1 MYLYL
6 VIGFVFIACFLLFY
20 AINLLVSRKSDPVEK
35 RLKTLIEIRDGERE
49 ETKEEIEKR
58 EEGLLNQI
66 ISGLNLFDPNSVAS
80 KRTALL
86 LAQAGYQKEKTLS
99 TFYAAKILSFLI
111 LGAVVVLLGMF
122 LRWKSSTIVLLA
134 VIAGIVG
141 YNIPR
146 AWLTQKMVRRREQI
160 RRAVPNILDLLVV
173 CVEAGLSV
181 NAAIQKIGE
190 ETKRSYPAMS
200 DELHLLNQEILIG
213 KTRAEAFR
221 NLGIR
226 TGVDELRALATMLL
240 QSDKL
245 GTSIAS
251 TLRVQADALRTKRYQ
266 MAEEAA
272 HKMPVKLVFP
282 LVLFIFPELLVII
295 LGPAV
300 IQLTRTLAQ
309 MGK

>member
-6 VIGFVFIACFLLFY
+6 IIGFVFIACFLAFY
-20 AINLLVSRKSDPVEK
+20 AINLLVSKRFDPVEK
-35 RLKTLIEIRDGERE
+35 RLRTLVEIRDGERE

-58 EEGLLNQI
+58 EEGFLNQI
-66 ISGLNLFDPNSVAS
+66 LSGLNLFDPNSVAS

-86 LAQAGYQKEKTLS
+86 LAQAGYQKEKILS

-111 LGAVVVLLGMF
+111 LGGVVVLLGMF
-122 LRWKSSTIVLLA
+122 LRWKTSTIIFLA
-134 VIAGIVG
+134 VIGGIVG
-141 YNIPR
+141 YNLPR
-146 AWLTQKMVRRREQI
+146 AWLTRKMVRRREQI
-160 RRAVPNILDLLVV
+160 RRAVPNILDLMVV

-190 ETKRSYPAMS
+190 ETRMSYPAMS

-272 HKMPVKLVFP
+272 HKMSVKLVFP

-295 LGPAV
+295 LGPAI
-300 IQLTRTLAQ
+300 IQLSRTLAQ

>member
-6 VIGFVFIACFLLFY
+6 IIGFVFIACFLAFY
-20 AINLLVSRKSDPVEK
+20 AINLLASKKFDPVEK
-35 RLKTLIEIRDGERE
+35 RLKTLREIRDGERE

-66 ISGLNLFDPNSVAS
+66 ISGLNLFDPNSFAS

-122 LRWKSSTIVLLA
+122 LRWKTSTIIFLA
-134 VIAGIVG
+134 VIGGIVG
-141 YNIPR
+141 YNLPR
-146 AWLTQKMVRRREQI
+146 AWLTRKMVRRREQI

-190 ETKRSYPAMS
+190 ETRMSYPAMS

-295 LGPAV
+295 LGPAM
-300 IQLTRTLAQ
+300 IQISRTLTQ
-309 MGK
+309 LGK